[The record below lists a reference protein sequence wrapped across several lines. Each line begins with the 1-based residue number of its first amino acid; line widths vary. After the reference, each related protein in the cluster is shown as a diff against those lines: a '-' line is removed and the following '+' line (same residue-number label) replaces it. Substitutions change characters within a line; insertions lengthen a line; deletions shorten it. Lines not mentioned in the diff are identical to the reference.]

1 MRIEKRVLK
10 RILLKKQAIFIQI
23 LESPIPPSQSLSQR
37 LTLRFQISVLILLPF
52 FWGFWL
58 RCRRIWSWK
67 KSLGFGKFGLG
78 KSHGFG
84 KFGIGNSLGCRKFG
98 LGKNLGFGE
107 FGTRKSLNFRKFG
120 YEKNS
125 WFWKKRKFLKIA
137 LYPKIFNGNYFRGRH
152 PRNPYA
158 LRITEWRDHKISSR
172 PIPRLF
178 SRPRPRLFS
187 KPNIFETDTETFFRD

>member
-1 MRIEKRVLK
+1 MVSE
-10 RILLKKQAIFIQI
+10 
-23 LESPIPPSQSLSQR
+23 
-37 LTLRFQISVLILLPF
+37 
-52 FWGFWL
+52 
-58 RCRRIWSWK
+58 
-67 KSLGFGKFGLG
+67 KSLGFG
-78 KSHGFG
+78 FG
-84 KFGIGNSLGCRKFG
+84 KFGFGKKVSVSVSKKFG

-158 LRITEWRDHKISSR
+158 LRITE
-172 PIPRLF
+172 
-178 SRPRPRLFS
+178 
-187 KPNIFETDTETFFRD
+187 